1 MSKQEIFD
9 KFIEI
14 MGEFAQ
20 IRAVAAL
27 RDGFIMTTPFTICG
41 SVFLLLANLPV
52 PGYADFMASIFGT
65 DWTAPLNAVAG
76 GTFSVLALIVV
87 LSITYKFVEN
97 EGCDAMMAAI
107 LALSTFLILMPPTI
121 VTKGGETVADIIPKA
136 WVGSNGVI
144 TAILVAFFVSYV
156 FCYCE
161 KNHIGIKMP
170 DAVPQGVAKAFTAL
184 VPGMIFFTSASVL
197 YGLCHYI
204 GATTL
209 PELIFKVIQTP
220 LQGLSDSLAGGTI
233 IVGLQSVLFW
243 AGIHGPNVVG
253 GVVSPLLIAN
263 SLDNQHLLDMGMTLV
278 NNPEAKIFTCQIN
291 DVFVKSGGCG
301 LTLGLLLAG
310 IFTAKSE
317 QLSSLLKMAF
327 VPGLFNINEPLIF
340 GLPIV
345 FNPYLLVPFI
355 IVPLIAMFIT
365 YGAIGLHGSAQRS
378 PGPVDDAADHRRL
391 PARRLAG
398 RCHPDHQPRHRD
410 GYLLPVPQSTGPCF
424 PQRGDGRCR
433 CRERESGKG
442 RICHQSVSHRCV
454 AAGECAAAQR

>member
-1 MSKQEIFD
+1 MTKQEMFD
-9 KFIEI
+9 KFIEF

-20 IRAVAAL
+20 IKAVAAL

-41 SVFLLLANLPV
+41 SVFLLLANLPL
-52 PGYADFMASIFGT
+52 PGYPEFMASIFGA

-87 LSITYKFVEN
+87 LAITYKFVEN
-97 EGCDAMMAAI
+97 EGCDAIMASI
-107 LALSTFLILMPPTI
+107 LSLSTFLILMPPQI
-121 VTKGGETVADIIPKA
+121 VSKGGETVGDIIPKA

-144 TAILVAFFVSYV
+144 TAILIAFFVSYV

-170 DAVPQGVAKAFTAL
+170 DSVPSGVAKAFTAL

-197 YGLCHYI
+197 YGLCHYM

-209 PELIFKVIQTP
+209 PELVFQVIQTP
-220 LQGLSDSLAGGTI
+220 LQGLSDSLAGGSI
-233 IVGLQSVLFW
+233 IVGLQSILFW

-263 SLDNQHLLDMGMTLV
+263 SLDNQHLIDAGMSLI

-301 LTLGLLLAG
+301 LTLGLLFAG
-310 IFTAKSE
+310 IFTARSQQLKS
-317 QLSSLLKMAF
+317 LMKMAF
-327 VPGLFNINEPLIF
+327 VPGLFNINEPIIF

-345 FNPYLLVPFI
+345 FNPYLLVPFV

-365 YGAIGLHGSAQRS
+365 YFAITTGFMAPFSAVQVPWTTPPVIAGFLLNGWQGAVVQIVNLAIATVIYFPFLKAQDKAFLKEEMGEVEES
-378 PGPVDDAADHRRL
+378 EDHAVMAEIKPV
-391 PARRLAG
+391 
-398 RCHPDHQPRHRD
+398 
-410 GYLLPVPQSTGPCF
+410 T
-424 PQRGDGRCR
+424 
-433 CRERESGKG
+433 ER
-442 RICHQSVSHRCV
+442 
-454 AAGECAAAQR
+454 

>member
-1 MSKQEIFD
+1 MTKQELFD
-9 KFIEI
+9 KFIEF

-20 IRAVAAL
+20 IKAVAAL

-41 SVFLLLANLPV
+41 SVFLLLANLPL
-52 PGYADFMASIFGT
+52 PGYPEFMASIFGA

-87 LSITYKFVEN
+87 LAITYKFVEN
-97 EGCDAMMAAI
+97 EGCDAIMASI
-107 LALSTFLILMPPTI
+107 LSLSTFLILMPPQI
-121 VTKGGETVADIIPKA
+121 VSKGGEAVGDIIPKA

-144 TAILVAFFVSYV
+144 TAILIAFFVSYV

-170 DAVPQGVAKAFTAL
+170 DSVPSGVAKAFTAL

-197 YGLCHYI
+197 YGLCHYL

-209 PELIFKVIQTP
+209 PELVFQVIQTP
-220 LQGLSDSLAGGTI
+220 LQGLSDSLAGGSI
-233 IVGLQSVLFW
+233 IVGLQSILFW

-263 SLDNQHLLDMGMTLV
+263 SLDNQHLIDAGMSLI

-301 LTLGLLLAG
+301 LTLGLLFAG
-310 IFTAKSE
+310 IFTARSQQLKS
-317 QLSSLLKMAF
+317 LMKMAF
-327 VPGLFNINEPLIF
+327 VPGLFNINEPIIF

-365 YGAIGLHGSAQRS
+365 YFAI
-378 PGPVDDAADHRRL
+378 
-391 PARRLAG
+391 
-398 RCHPDHQPRHRD
+398 
-410 GYLLPVPQSTGPCF
+410 STGFMAPFSAVQVPWTTPPVIAGFLLNGWQGAVVQIVNLAIATVIYF
-424 PQRGDGRCR
+424 PFLKAQDKAFLKEEMG
-433 CRERESGKG
+433 E
-442 RICHQSVSHRCV
+442 
-454 AAGECAAAQR
+454 AGESEDHAVMAEIKPVTER

>member
-1 MSKQEIFD
+1 MSKQELFD
-9 KFIEI
+9 KFIEF

-41 SVFLLLANLPV
+41 SVFLLLANLPL
-52 PGYADFMASIFGT
+52 PGYSEFMASIFGS

-97 EGCDAMMAAI
+97 EGCDAMMASI

-121 VTKGGETVADIIPKA
+121 VSKGGETVGDIIPKA
-136 WVGSNGVI
+136 WAGSNGVI
-144 TAILVAFFVSYV
+144 TAIFIAFFVSYV

-161 KNHIGIKMP
+161 KNHIGVKMP
-170 DAVPQGVAKAFTAL
+170 DSVPQGVAKAFTAL
-184 VPGMIFFTSASVL
+184 VPGMIFFTTASVL

-204 GATTL
+204 GATTV

-233 IVGLQSVLFW
+233 IVGLQSILFW

-253 GVVSPLLIAN
+253 GVVGPLLIAN
-263 SLDNQHLLDMGMTLV
+263 SLDNQHLIDMGMTLL
-278 NNPEAKIFTCQIN
+278 NNPQAKIMTCQIN

-301 LTLGLLLAG
+301 LTLGLLIAG
-310 IFTAKSE
+310 VFTARSQQLKS
-317 QLSSLLKMAF
+317 LMKMAF
-327 VPGLFNINEPLIF
+327 VPGLFNINEPIIF

-345 FNPYLLVPFI
+345 FNPYLLVPFVL
-355 IVPLIAMFIT
+355 VPLLAMLVTYFSISLGFMAPFSAVQVPWTTPPVIAGFLLNGWQ
-365 YGAIGLHGSAQRS
+365 GAVVQIVNLAIATAIYFPFLRAQDNAFLKEEMGEMEEEKPEEDS
-378 PGPVDDAADHRRL
+378 VKAEM
-391 PARRLAG
+391 
-398 RCHPDHQPRHRD
+398 
-410 GYLLPVPQSTGPCF
+410 QSTA
-424 PQRGDGRCR
+424 
-433 CRERESGKG
+433 E
-442 RICHQSVSHRCV
+442 H
-454 AAGECAAAQR
+454 